1 MKIESIQIATPR
13 DYFQGQQSAINKQTV
28 FGPIHVGAN
37 NLVGDRQADL
47 QVHGGR
53 DKAVY
58 VYPQEHYSYWQQA
71 SGLLRTAR
79 VKLPENPHGSFGE
92 NLTVSGD
99 TEDNVYIG
107 DVFACGEALL
117 QVTQAREP
125 CWKLAYKFKQKKLP
139 MWVISSGRTG
149 WYMRVLKEGVIN
161 TSNALTLV
169 EAGCQQW
176 SVMSCN
182 QLYHNK
188 KLNSA
193 KLESVLTCEGLSD
206 SWRRSFEKRL
216 EIALQL
222 QSSRR
227 N

>member
-1 MKIESIQIATPR
+1 
-13 DYFQGQQSAINKQTV
+13 
-28 FGPIHVGAN
+28 
-37 NLVGDRQADL
+37 
-47 QVHGGR
+47 
-53 DKAVY
+53 
-58 VYPQEHYSYWQQA
+58 
-71 SGLLRTAR
+71 
-79 VKLPENPHGSFGE
+79 
-92 NLTVSGD
+92 VSGD

-227 N
+227 D

>member
-149 WYMRVLKEGVIN
+149 WYMRVL
-161 TSNALTLV
+161 
-169 EAGCQQW
+169 
-176 SVMSCN
+176 
-182 QLYHNK
+182 
-188 KLNSA
+188 
-193 KLESVLTCEGLSD
+193 
-206 SWRRSFEKRL
+206 
-216 EIALQL
+216 
-222 QSSRR
+222 
-227 N
+227 